1 MFAPSSLRVTRS
13 LLTSARLRTASIN
26 PTSTANL
33 YRPLLTQHFF
43 SNTAKMSDEKKGVH
57 NLQTKSAFDEALN
70 DKETLM
76 VLDCFA
82 TWCGPCKVIA
92 PQVVKFSDKYPNARF
107 FKLDV
112 DEVPDVAQELGIRA
126 MPTFLLFKGGDKVAE
141 VVGAN
146 PKALEAAIQA
156 NLNLQ
161 E

>member
-1 MFAPSSLRVTRS
+1 MFALSSLRATRT
-13 LLTSARLRTASIN
+13 LLTAARLQTASLN

-33 YRPLLTQHFF
+33 YRPLFTQNFF
-43 SNTAKMSDEKKGVH
+43 STTAKMSEENKPGVH
-57 NLQTKSAFDEALN
+57 NLQSKTAWEEALAVK
-70 DKETLM
+70 DSLL

-92 PQVVKFSDKYPNARF
+92 PQVVKFSGVYPTARF

-126 MPTFLLFKGGDKVAE
+126 MPTFLLFKNGEKVAE

-146 PKALEAAIQA
+146 PKALEAAIQS
-156 NLNLQ
+156 NISK
-161 E
+161 